1 MKLTNDKDLAAE
13 IQRRKKELE
22 EQAKKEGERK

>member
-1 MKLTNDKDLAAE
+1 MKVKNDKDLSAE

-22 EQAKKEGERK
+22 AKKKEGERK

>member
-1 MKLTNDKDLAAE
+1 MKVKNDKNLSAE

-22 EQAKKEGERK
+22 AKKKEGERK

>member
-1 MKLTNDKDLAAE
+1 MKVTNDKNLSAE

-22 EQAKKEGERK
+22 AEKKKEGERK

>member
-1 MKLTNDKDLAAE
+1 MKVENDKNLSAE

-22 EQAKKEGERK
+22 AKKKEGERK

>member
-1 MKLTNDKDLAAE
+1 MKVKNDKDLTAE

-22 EQAKKEGERK
+22 AKKKEGERK

>member
-1 MKLTNDKDLAAE
+1 MKATNDKDLTAE

-22 EQAKKEGERK
+22 AKKKEGERK